1 MDRDRESADVGSGR
15 DRAGADVN
23 KENDRHGD
31 RKVCK

>member
-15 DRAGADVN
+15 DRAGADAN

-31 RKVCK
+31 RKVRK